1 VTESVSEIP
10 SPDPADLHRLKEC
23 LEALDDRK
31 AENLRVLDVRGQS
44 SVTDYLILATGNS
57 APHLRA
63 LRVVA
68 EKALKEESD
77 AFHGVDNVPESGWL
91 VVDAYDIMVHLFTQ
105 EMRDNYRLEALWKD
119 AVELKV

>member
-1 VTESVSEIP
+1 MTESVPELP
-10 SPDPADLHRLKEC
+10 PVDPNDLRRLKEC

-44 SVTDYLILATGNS
+44 SVTDFLVLATGNS

-63 LRVVA
+63 LRVAA

-77 AFHGVDNVPESGWL
+77 SIHGVDNVPESGWL

-105 EMRDNYRLEALWKD
+105 ETRDLYRLESLWKD
-119 AVELKV
+119 AVDLEV